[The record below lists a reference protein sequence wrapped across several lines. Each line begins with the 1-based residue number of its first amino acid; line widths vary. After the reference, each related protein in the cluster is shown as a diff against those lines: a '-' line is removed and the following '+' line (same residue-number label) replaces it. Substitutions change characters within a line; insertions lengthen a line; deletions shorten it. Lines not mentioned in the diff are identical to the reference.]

1 MKLGLGLYR
10 QMLTPE
16 NFRFARQAGA
26 THIVA
31 HLTDYFKDSDS
42 LSTATAGE
50 AWGITTNYNRLW
62 TYEELADLRRSIEA
76 EGLKL
81 AALENFDPAHWYDVL
96 LDGPRKQEQLENI
109 KTIIRS
115 MGKAG
120 IPCMGYNFSI
130 AGVWGRTTRGGVRG
144 GAQSVG
150 YFEAEAPEQTPI
162 PNGQVWNMVYD
173 PEAPVGN
180 IGTVSHEEIWQRL
193 TDFLNEVIPVAEE
206 AGVRM
211 AAHPDDPPL
220 PVIRDTAR
228 LVYEPRY
235 YQKLLDIK
243 PSHNNGLEFCLGTLS
258 EMTEGDIYDVV
269 DQYSR
274 QGKICYVHCRNVRGK
289 VPNYHEV
296 FIDEGDLD
304 MIRVLRIL
312 HSNGFDGVII
322 PDHTPQMSCDAP
334 WHAGMA
340 YALGYLKAALA
351 VIGSN

>member
-31 HLTDYFKDSDS
+31 HLTDYFNESDS
-42 LSTATAGE
+42 LSTASAGD
-50 AWGITTNYNRLW
+50 AWGVTTNQDRLW
-62 TYEELADLRRSIEA
+62 TFEELSELRRAIEA
-76 EGLKL
+76 EGLEL
-81 AALENFDPAHWYDVL
+81 AALENFDPSHWYDVL
-96 LDGPRKQEQLENI
+96 LDGPRKQEQLEDI
-109 KTIIRS
+109 KTIIRN

-130 AGVWGRTTRGGVRG
+130 AGVWGRTTTSEVRG
-144 GAQSVG
+144 GAPSVG
-150 YFEAEAPEQTPI
+150 FSEAEAPEQTPI

-173 PEAPVGN
+173 PEAPAGSVGA
-180 IGTVSHEEIWQRL
+180 VSHEELWQRL
-193 TDFLNEVIPVAEE
+193 TDFLSEIVPVAEE

-220 PVIRDTAR
+220 PKLRDTAR
-228 LVYEPRY
+228 LVYEPRFF
-235 YQKLLDIK
+235 QQLLDIN
-243 PSHNNGLEFCLGTLS
+243 PSIHNGLEFCLGTIA
-258 EMTEGDIYDVV
+258 EMTEGDLYDVV

-274 QGKICYVHCRNVRGK
+274 QGNVCYVHCRNVRGK

-296 FIDEGDLD
+296 FIDEGDID
-304 MIRVLRIL
+304 MVRVLRIL
-312 HSNGFDGVII
+312 HGNGFDGVVI

-340 YALGYLKAALA
+340 YALGYLKAA
-351 VIGSN
+351 VTMVESE